1 MKFAFIDAE
10 NAYFPV
16 RMLCE
21 VLGVSRAGFYA
32 WRTRPPSARAKENDA
47 LVAEIKR
54 AHKTGRGAYG
64 STRIHRELRAEGR
77 TVGRKRVERLMQRE
91 GLAARRKRRFRL
103 TTDSKHTHPIAPNLL
118 ERDFTAA
125 VPNARW
131 VTDVTYVWTS
141 EGRLYLAV
149 ILDLFS
155 RRVVG
160 WTAGANND
168 RSLALQALK
177 QARKQRLTTQG
188 LIHRSDRG
196 SVYASFDYAN
206 AITKMG
212 ASRKHEP

>member
-1 MKFAFIDAE
+1 M
-10 NAYFPV
+10 
-16 RMLCE
+16 
-21 VLGVSRAGFYA
+21 
-32 WRTRPPSARAKENDA
+32 
-47 LVAEIKR
+47 
-54 AHKTGRGAYG
+54 
-64 STRIHRELRAEGR
+64 
-77 TVGRKRVERLMQRE
+77 
-91 GLAARRKRRFRL
+91 
-103 TTDSKHTHPIAPNLL
+103 
-118 ERDFTAA
+118 
-125 VPNARW
+125 
-131 VTDVTYVWTS
+131 TYVWTR
-141 EGRLYLAV
+141 EGWLYLAV